1 MEIIWSD
8 LANQNL
14 DSILDYV
21 EDHFGATVANK
32 SLQKNAK
39 KVNGLRNFPESGV
52 LDMKYSTAEYTIR
65 HFTLAPNVVYYM
77 LYPDAIVIAVIVH
90 TKQSPRTIDKIL
102 RNFLEHY
109 ERRP

>member
-21 EDHFGATVANK
+21 EDYFGVTVANK
-32 SLQKNAK
+32 SLQKIAK
-39 KVNGLRNFPESGV
+39 KVNG
-52 LDMKYSTAEYTIR
+52 
-65 HFTLAPNVVYYM
+65 
-77 LYPDAIVIAVIVH
+77 
-90 TKQSPRTIDKIL
+90 L